1 MSELIDDS
9 ERFLHDL
16 PDNLLIKT
24 VKDLETEI
32 INLET
37 ENQVFENFLSKN
49 EPALLTG
56 MTQILELAN
65 KIQQT
70 QSRPSQIMLN
80 GERRETTTDSIRATS
95 SRHTDSMMR
104 FATTTTSTGDKGPRI
119 NLSQRTDLALKELE
133 NIQSALAEFLK
144 QSHRTKC
151 NLKAKL
157 EELNIQQT
165 EVKDAR
171 NIFEQSVVVEGV
183 DPLTQR
189 IPAEKFIRYM
199 EEWLRSAEST
209 IEKMRLKTCTLKAMY
224 NKLSHQLVQKEELGE
239 TIDAVDFEQLRIR
252 NNHLAKT
259 IEEKNAHLLE
269 LKRMNGMS
277 NLVLS
282 TNKKYLQKQM
292 AGMKN
297 MKQSINTK
305 KERIVN
311 LHSEYKEVESQ
322 VVKEKEKYQKV
333 QHLTQNYTV
342 PDTMDYLKTNIK
354 LLDLRKQM
362 KMWERRNYVQQFVLN
377 TCVHQM
383 KDLTGS
389 KEVQSW
395 WFEKIT
401 KSNKCGEGEPL

>member
-1 MSELIDDS
+1 
-9 ERFLHDL
+9 
-16 PDNLLIKT
+16 
-24 VKDLETEI
+24 
-32 INLET
+32 
-37 ENQVFENFLSKN
+37 
-49 EPALLTG
+49 

-65 KIQQT
+65 KMQQT
-70 QSRPSQIMLN
+70 QTHPSQLLLN
-80 GERRETTTDSIRATS
+80 GDRRETTDSIRGTS

-104 FATTTTSTGDKGPRI
+104 FATTTTSTGDKGPRV

-133 NIQSALAEFLK
+133 NIQTSLTVFLK

-157 EELNIQQT
+157 EELNIQQS
-165 EVKDAR
+165 EVEDAR
-171 NIFEQSVVVEGV
+171 NIFQQTVVVEGV

-199 EEWLRSAEST
+199 EEWLRSAELT

-224 NKLSHQLVQKEELGE
+224 SKLSHQLIQKEELGE
-239 TIDAVDFEQLRIR
+239 TIDAVDFEQLRIQ

-259 IEEKNAHLLE
+259 IEEKNAHLLD
-269 LKRMNGMS
+269 LKKMNGMS

-292 AGMKN
+292 AKMKS

-305 KERIVN
+305 KERIIN
-311 LHSEYKEVESQ
+311 LDSEYKEVETQ
-322 VVKEKEKYQKV
+322 VAKEKEKYQKI
-333 QHLTQNYTV
+333 QHLTQHYTV
-342 PDTMDYLKTNIK
+342 PDTMDYIKTNIK

-377 TCVHQM
+377 TCIHQM
-383 KDLTGS
+383 KNLTGS
-389 KEVQSW
+389 KEVRPW
-395 WFEKIT
+395 WFEKRT
-401 KSNKCGEGEPL
+401 KSNCGEE